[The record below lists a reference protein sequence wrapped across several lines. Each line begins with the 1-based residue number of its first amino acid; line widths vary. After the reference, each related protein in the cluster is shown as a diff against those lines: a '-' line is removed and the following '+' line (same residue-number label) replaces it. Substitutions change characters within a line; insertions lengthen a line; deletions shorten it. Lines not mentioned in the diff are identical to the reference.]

1 LDLEAGRASR
11 PAFPLQHCRISMP
24 GNIAAMNDIAMD
36 QPTVFE
42 PIYEPRE

>member
-1 LDLEAGRASR
+1 
-11 PAFPLQHCRISMP
+11 MP
-24 GNIAAMNDIAMD
+24 GHIAAMNDIAMD